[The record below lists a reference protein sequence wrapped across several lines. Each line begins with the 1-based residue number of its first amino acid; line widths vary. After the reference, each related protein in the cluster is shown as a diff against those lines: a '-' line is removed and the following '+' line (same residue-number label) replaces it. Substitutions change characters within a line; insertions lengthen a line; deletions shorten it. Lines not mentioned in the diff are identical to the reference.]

1 MSFNSKSQK
10 PPTKSKS
17 PSSVQDGTI
26 NANDAHFNAAESR
39 GQLENA
45 NIQTQATMLITPRGN
60 EKSISNRGT
69 ANGR

>member
-1 MSFNSKSQK
+1 VYFNSKSQK

-17 PSSVQDGTI
+17 PSRDGTI
-26 NANDAHFNAAESR
+26 NANDAQFNAAESR

-60 EKSISNRGT
+60 EKSTSNRST